1 MYYFDS
7 RIRYSEVDS
16 EGCLTMASLLNYF
29 QDCST
34 FHSEDLKLG
43 IDYLKQQHLVWVMS
57 AWQIVVEEFPRL
69 CTPVRIGTAPYE
81 FRAFMGFRNFAMMSE
96 DGEKYYARA
105 NSIWSLLNTDTWRP
119 VVLPREMI
127 EKYSLSEKLDMEYA
141 SRKIPIPA
149 DGIKREPIVVRK
161 HHLDTNHH
169 VNNGQFVDMAM
180 EHLPEGF
187 SLRQMRAEYKKQAL
201 LNDVLVPCVSEQAGK
216 VVVAL
221 DDEAGKPYA
230 IVEFTDGRESND

>member
-16 EGCLTMASLLNYF
+16 EGYLTMAALLNYF

-34 FHSEDLKLG
+34 FHSEDLGLG
-43 IDYLKQQHLVWVMS
+43 IDYLKEHHLVWVTS

-81 FRAFMGFRNFAMMSE
+81 FRAFLGFRNFAMKSPE
-96 DGEKYYARA
+96 GEKYYARA
-105 NSIWSLLNTDTWRP
+105 NSLWSLLNTDTWKP
-119 VVLPREMI
+119 VAPPLEMN
-127 EKYSLSEKLDMEYA
+127 EKYVLSEKLDMDYA
-141 SRKIPIPA
+141 SRKIAIPEGGA
-149 DGIKREPIVVRK
+149 IQEPVVVRK

-169 VNNGQFVDMAM
+169 VNNGQFVDIAM
-180 EHLPEGF
+180 EYLPEGF
-187 SLRQMRAEYKKQAL
+187 RLRQMRAEYKKQAL
-201 LNDVLVPCVSEQAGK
+201 LNDVLVPNVCTQEEK

-221 DDEAGKPYA
+221 DDKDGKPYA
-230 IVEFTDGRESND
+230 IVEFTGRKEIR